1 MSCWRLLLGLS
12 SGLCTCGD
20 LCPLHQDGGCLFSV
34 THHLTL
40 QLMYS
45 RRSRCGHP
53 RHTADKHAVFDDVGS
68 RFQNLVYHGGRA
80 VLLVRHPFRAMLRKQ
95 HAFTQHLTGLSWT

>member
-1 MSCWRLLLGLS
+1 MSCWRLLLGLA

-45 RRSRCGHP
+45 RRSRCGHL
-53 RHTADKHAVFDDVGS
+53 RHTADMQAVFDEVEQYYDGYVHIVHNIFGEGPYS
-68 RFQNLVYHGGRA
+68 SL
-80 VLLVRHPFRAMLRKQ
+80 LLVE
-95 HAFTQHLTGLSWT
+95 T